1 VNKSKNMGRACS
13 TYWGLV
19 GKSDGKRV
27 RFEDLG
33 VDERTILKTDV
44 QEIYQGAWNGFVWPG

>member
-1 VNKSKNMGRACS
+1 MGRACS
-13 TYWGLV
+13 TYWVLV

-27 RFEDLG
+27 RFEELN
-33 VDERTILKTDV
+33 VDDRKILKTDV